1 MDRENNAQK
10 SVASDGYLET
20 RKTYKLLGSTA
31 QPVVISHEGSVLRDW
46 KGAYVGEQ
54 QSQVEESLHITLPAI
69 RSGFLVAGDSLPGVD
84 VLFFR
89 SLAFSF
95 LLLLPSQAAQGPAPS
110 SPSTTQKKDECSI
123 AGVVVKLAGSEPL
136 TKARV
141 HLQSMEDR
149 TRAISTVTNAGG
161 RFELRG
167 IDPGRYRL
175 SVSRVGFVTKEYGQ
189 KKSEDPGAV
198 LTLRPG
204 QEIKDLLFRLIPSGV
219 IAGRILDEDG
229 EVLPSVNVTAAKE
242 VYSDGKRT
250 LAMGATVETN
260 DLGEYRLF
268 GLSPGR
274 YFVSAVYPRWSR
286 FAGGEDSGGSESD
299 QQGYAKMYYPGTA
312 DAGKAIFID
321 LKGGEEVPSIEI
333 LLRKVLAYRIRGRV
347 YNQINHKP
355 GTGTNVLLMPKT
367 NRREWDSVQPANV
380 EKQDGSFDIS
390 EVLPGSY
397 VLTALWFDEGKI
409 YSTRMPVEVGNADV
423 DGLAVMI
430 GPGMTITGQIIWD
443 GKPALEKD
451 ELTVRPRPV
460 DLNLGSQSS
469 TRVTPGNF
477 FTLKDIG
484 EGTYDAEVAGESK
497 DCYIKDVQ
505 YGASSALEGGFT
517 VVRGAPAALEI
528 TISSHGARVQGA
540 VTDADGL
547 PAVGVWVVLVPD
559 AKYRTQYR
567 LYKTQTTDQYGHFDL
582 RGIPPGE
589 YKLFSWE
596 EVELGAWED
605 PEFLKPFEE
614 KGGTIALQQGDQKM
628 LNLPTIRTKSQVE
641 GKP

>member
-1 MDRENNAQK
+1 
-10 SVASDGYLET
+10 VARGSLLESAVAF
-20 RKTYKLLGSTA
+20 LC
-31 QPVVISHEGSVLRDW
+31 
-46 KGAYVGEQ
+46 
-54 QSQVEESLHITLPAI
+54 SLHLSI
-69 RSGFLVAGDSLPGVD
+69 
-84 VLFFR
+84 
-89 SLAFSF
+89 F
-95 LLLLPSQAAQGPAPS
+95 LLAPS
-110 SPSTTQKKDECSI
+110 RAAPGSARDSQSSTQKKEECRI
-123 AGVVVKLAGSEPL
+123 EGMVVKLAGSEPL

-149 TRAISTVTNAGG
+149 TRGISVVTNAGG
-161 RFELRG
+161 RFELKG

-175 SVSRVGFVTKEYGQ
+175 TVSRVGFVTQEYGQ
-189 KKSEDPGAV
+189 RKTNDPGAV
-198 LTLRPG
+198 LSLRPG
-204 QEIKDLLFRLIPSGV
+204 QELKDLLFRLIPSGV

-229 EVLPSVNVTAAKE
+229 EPLPSVNVTAARE
-242 VYSDGKRT
+242 VYADGKRT

-274 YFVSAVYPRWSR
+274 YFVSAMYPRWSR
-286 FAGGEDSGGSESD
+286 LGGSGDSEGSESD

-312 DAGKAIFID
+312 DAGKAISLD

-347 YNQINHKP
+347 YNQITHKP
-355 GTGTNVLLMPKT
+355 GTGTNILLMPKT
-367 NRREWDSVQPANV
+367 NRRDWDSVQPANV
-380 EKQDGSFDIS
+380 EKPDGSFDIP

-397 VLTALWFDEGKI
+397 VLTAFWFEEGKI

-423 DGLAVMI
+423 DGVAVTI
-430 GPGMTITGQIIWD
+430 APGININGQIIWD

-451 ELTVRPRPV
+451 ELTVRPKPV
-460 DLNLGSQSS
+460 DLNSGFQGS
-469 TRVTPGNF
+469 TRVAQGNS

-484 EGTYDAEVAGESK
+484 EGTYHAEVTGESK

-505 YGASSALEGGFT
+505 YGASSVLEDGFT

-528 TISSHGARVQGA
+528 TISSHGATLQGT

-547 PAVGVWVVLVPD
+547 TAAGVWVVLVPNV
-559 AKYRTQYR
+559 KYRTQHR
-567 LYKTQTTDQYGHFDL
+567 LYKTQTTDQYGRFDL

-614 KGGTIALQQGDQKM
+614 KGGKVTLQEGDQKM
-628 LNLPTIRTKSQVE
+628 LNVVTIRTKSPAE
-641 GKP
+641 SKP

>member
-1 MDRENNAQK
+1 VGLV
-10 SVASDGYLET
+10 S
-20 RKTYKLLGSTA
+20 LLGSDVA
-31 QPVVISHEGSVLRDW
+31 FLC
-46 KGAYVGEQ
+46 
-54 QSQVEESLHITLPAI
+54 SLTLSI
-69 RSGFLVAGDSLPGVD
+69 LM
-84 VLFFR
+84 
-89 SLAFSF
+89 LA
-95 LLLLPSQAAQGPAPS
+95 PSQAAQAPTQS
-110 SPSTTQKKDECSI
+110 SLSSTQKKDQCSI
-123 AGVVVKLAGSEPL
+123 VGMVVKLAGSEPM

-161 RFELRG
+161 QFQLRA

-175 SVSRVGFVTKEYGQ
+175 TVTRVGFVTQEYGQ
-189 KKSEDPGAV
+189 KKPDDPGAV

-204 QEIKDLLFRLIPSGV
+204 QELKDLLFRLTPSGV

-229 EVLPSVNVTAAKE
+229 EALPSVNVTAARE
-242 VYSDGKRT
+242 VYADGKRA

-286 FAGGEDSGGSESD
+286 FAGSEDSGGSESD
-299 QQGYAKMYYPGTA
+299 PQGYAKMYYPGTA
-312 DAGKAIFID
+312 DAGKAISID
-321 LKGGEEVPSIEI
+321 LKGGEEVPSVEI

-347 YNQINHKP
+347 YNQIAQKP
-355 GTGTNVLLMPKT
+355 GTGTNLLLMHKT
-367 NRREWDSVQPANV
+367 NRREWDSPQQAIVQ
-380 EKQDGSFDIS
+380 KQDGSFDIP

-397 VLTALWFDEGKI
+397 VLTAFWFDEGKI

-423 DGLAVMI
+423 DGLAVTI
-430 GPGMTITGQIIWD
+430 APGMNINGQINWD

-451 ELTVRPRPV
+451 ELSVRTKPV
-460 DLNLGSQSS
+460 DSNLGFQGAA
-469 TRVTPGNF
+469 RVTQGNF

-484 EGTYDAEVAGESK
+484 EGTYHAEVSGESK

-505 YGASSALEGGFT
+505 YGASSVLEDGFT
-517 VVRGAPAALEI
+517 VVRGSPAALEI

-540 VTDADGL
+540 VSDADGL

-559 AKYRTQYR
+559 VKYRTQHR
-567 LYKTQTTDQYGHFDL
+567 LYKTQTTDQYGRFDL
-582 RGIPPGE
+582 RGISPGD

-614 KGGTIALQQGDQKM
+614 KGGAITLQIGDQKM
-628 LNLPTIRTKSQVE
+628 LNLVTIRTKRQEES
-641 GKP
+641 KP